1 MPPFLLT
8 YYYKYSTE
16 NSKSR
21 TKQLVPCSAFT
32 NLYLLSRIL
41 NMYRFVKNFF
51 IGFDALAA
59 ANHAQI
65 FVV

>member
-1 MPPFLLT
+1 MPPFSLA

-21 TKQLVPCSAFT
+21 TKQLVPCKG
-32 NLYLLSRIL
+32 LD
-41 NMYRFVKNFF
+41 MHRFVKNFF